1 MRGMLND
8 NKPLAEFILRILM
21 RDPELKLE
29 SFTTQA
35 DMKRV
40 TGARS
45 VILDGYGADGTGRK
59 IDLEVQRADKGA
71 EPKRA
76 FYNLS
81 VMAVENLDA
90 GQDFGELPDLYT
102 IFITEKD
109 FFGRGRSLD
118 LYQFKNPEGSEL
130 GDGANILYVNG
141 EYKGSDDIGYLMHD
155 FNCTDPN
162 DMHFPEMA
170 ERTRYLKENPKGVS
184 EMCKAME
191 DMRNEAEARGK
202 NEGKIL
208 GAIDILKDEGHADEE
223 IVKRVAEKYNVP
235 EDFVRGLMHTV
246 A

>member
-1 MRGMLND
+1 MKDRSLQ
-8 NKPLAEFILRILM
+8 
-21 RDPELKLE
+21 LE

-45 VILDGYGADGTGRK
+45 VILDGYGTDGSGRK

-71 EPKRA
+71 ESKRA

-90 GQDFGELPDLYT
+90 GQDFSELPDMYT
-102 IFITEKD
+102 IFITEND
-109 FFGRGRSLD
+109 VFGKGKALD
-118 LYQFKNPEGSEL
+118 LYQFRNAEGTSL
-130 GDGANILYVNG
+130 LDGAHILYVNG
-141 EYKGSDDIGYLMHD
+141 EYKGDDDVGKLMHD

-162 DMHFPEMA
+162 DMYFSEMA

-184 EMCKAME
+184 EMCKVME

-202 NEGKIL
+202 VI
-208 GAIDILKDEGHADEE
+208 GAIDMLKDDGLSAEE
-223 IVKRVAEKYNVP
+223 IVKRVAKKYNVS
-235 EDFVRGLMHTV
+235 EEFVRSLLHT
-246 A
+246 AA